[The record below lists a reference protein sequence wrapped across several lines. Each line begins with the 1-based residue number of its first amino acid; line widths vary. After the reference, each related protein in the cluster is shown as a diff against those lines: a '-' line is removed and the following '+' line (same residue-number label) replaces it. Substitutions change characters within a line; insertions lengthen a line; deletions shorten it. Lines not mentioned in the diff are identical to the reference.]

1 MKTFPK
7 SSDSSI
13 RANLRAWFDMANSQD
28 RAQGRA
34 WYNEAHDFAHLI
46 ADQTGV
52 EPLTAAGVISALSPS
67 NKWERNK
74 IDALHLC
81 QAWSTGRDPE
91 SVRCC
96 TYGANKAKAWRILG
110 GEQDAFS
117 GSPKT
122 FAFAQTVGNRADNCV
137 VIDRWHARACL
148 TRSKRRK
155 VVQES
160 LTPAQYNRVEA
171 LTVDEARKVDVLPY
185 VYQATVWVTIKRF
198 WEGGKN
204 V

>member
-1 MKTFPK
+1 MKTFTK
-7 SSDSSI
+7 TKDSAI
-13 RANLRAWFDMANSQD
+13 RENLRAWFDMATPQD
-28 RAQGRA
+28 RAHGLA
-34 WYNEAHDFAHLI
+34 WYDEAHYFAQLI
-46 ADQTGV
+46 ATETGV
-52 EPLTAAGVISALSPS
+52 EPLTAAGVISALSPA

-74 IDALHLC
+74 LDAMSLC
-81 QAWSTGRDPE
+81 KEWSTGGAPE
-91 SVRCC
+91 NVRCC
-96 TYGANKAKAWRILG
+96 TYGANKAKAWRIIE

-122 FAFAQTVGNRADNCV
+122 FAFAQTVGLRSENCV

-171 LTVDEARKVDVLPY
+171 LTIDEARKVCVLPY

-198 WEGGKN
+198 WEGGIN